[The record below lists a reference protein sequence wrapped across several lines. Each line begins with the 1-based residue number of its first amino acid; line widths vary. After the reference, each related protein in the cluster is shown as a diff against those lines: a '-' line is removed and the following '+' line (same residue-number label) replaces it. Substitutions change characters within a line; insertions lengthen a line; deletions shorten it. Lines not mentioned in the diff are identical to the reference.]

1 MNRPL
6 FALVLLAAL
15 AGCQQKT
22 EESPAPP
29 PVVRTV
35 APQPVSEAAGWRLT
49 GRVVAERTA
58 SLAFRVAGQIA
69 GWQVETGDHFDA
81 GQVLMRLDDSDYRLQ
96 LQQVAAQMAATRS
109 DLETARR
116 DLRRYRD
123 LLGRKLTSQQ
133 QVDAA
138 QNRVTRLE
146 AQLAALE
153 PQRALAEKKLGYTRL
168 VASRAGVVLKRLG
181 AQGQVVN
188 AGTPVLE
195 VAYDG
200 PRQAAFDWPET
211 LGVPSQQARLK
222 LPGGEVTATLAWQAP
237 QADPVSR
244 TWAVRYRL
252 PAQVHVPLG
261 ATATLLPQQAA
272 QSGLW
277 ALPNTAVRMEKA
289 GARVL
294 RVREG
299 RIEPVPVEVVRIN
312 GERAWVRGPLS
323 PRDQVVAL
331 GVHLLRAGEP
341 VRVSG
346 Q

>member
-1 MNRPL
+1 MKRVMIVL
-6 FALVLLAAL
+6 GLLVTL
-15 AGCQQKT
+15 AGCQHKT
-22 EESPAPP
+22 EESAAQP

-35 APQPVSEAAGWRLT
+35 TPQPGSEAAGWRLT

-69 GWQVETGDHFDA
+69 GWQVETGDHFRA
-81 GQVLMRLDDSDYRLQ
+81 GQLLMRLDDSDYRLQ
-96 LQQVAAQMAATRS
+96 LRQVVAEMAATRS

-116 DLRRYRD
+116 DLHRYRD
-123 LLGRKLTSQQ
+123 LLARKLISQQ

-138 QNRVTRLE
+138 QNRVVQLE
-146 AQLAALE
+146 ARLAALE
-153 PQRALAEKKLGYTRL
+153 PQRALAEKQLGYTRL
-168 VASRAGVVLKRLG
+168 VAARAGVVLKRLG

-211 LGVPSQQARLK
+211 LGVPPRQARLK
-222 LPGGEVTATLAWQAP
+222 LPGGEVMATLAWQAP

-244 TWAVRYRL
+244 TWAVHYRL
-252 PAQVHVPLG
+252 PADVQVPLG
-261 ATATLLPQQAA
+261 ATATLMPQAA
-272 QSGLW
+272 VQADLW
-277 ALPNTAVRMEKA
+277 TLPNTAVRMVAE
-289 GARVL
+289 GAQVL
-294 RVREG
+294 RVHEG
-299 RIEPVPVEVVRIN
+299 RIEPVAVQVVRID
-312 GERAWVRGPLS
+312 GERASVRGPLS
-323 PRDQVVAL
+323 SQDRVVAL